1 MLNLEWHREKFS
13 KLEKTLRFPRVVTQA
28 VIVFIKRIFPIWFVF
43 FVLSDLLFANRLLI
57 WILSILGYLMVE
69 LHMLRRWYFATVLP
83 KHEEKV
89 GKSIDL
95 YNSCISDP
103 KHAYLFDFI
112 EEITNNA
119 AWSLANV
126 GYSGIAAW
134 IWEYILR
141 FLFGIGVKPCDVVYS
156 DLLVG
161 FESKTVELNQAL
173 WEVAQIEE
181 DVARGEALEGFE
193 QDYGNRVNDWDL
205 KHPTLRESPDY
216 LKTLLKLYKSTDA
229 PKNKMKE
236 QEEKRMESVNKVLEN
251 LRIPKAVFK
260 HVLNQAQLNIPLRE
274 DRRFHEFRYD
284 YYIRQLLFLVA
295 EQKSIDRENLFDNDW
310 KQLRT

>member
-1 MLNLEWHREKFS
+1 MFNLEWHREKFS
-13 KLEKTLRFPRVVTQA
+13 RMEKTLRFPRVAVQA
-28 VIVFIKRIFPIWFVF
+28 LLLFVKRILPIWFIF
-43 FVLSDLLFANRLLI
+43 FVVLDLLLWDRFFI
-57 WILSILGYLMVE
+57 WTLSILGYLVVE
-69 LHMLRRWYFATVLP
+69 LHTLRKWYLFTILP

-95 YNSCISDP
+95 YNACISDP

-112 EEITNNA
+112 EEMTNNA
-119 AWSLANV
+119 AWSLVNI

-134 IWEYILR
+134 IWEFILR
-141 FLFGIGVKPCDVVYS
+141 FMFKVGVKPCDVLYS
-156 DLLVG
+156 DLLIG

-173 WEVAQIEE
+173 WKVAQIDADNERE
-181 DVARGEALEGFE
+181 QALEDFRQE
-193 QDYGNRVNDWDL
+193 YGNRVNDWDL

-216 LKTLLKLYKSTDA
+216 LKTLLGLYRSTEA
-229 PKNKMKE
+229 PKNKTQE
-236 QEEKRMESVNKVLEN
+236 QEEKRTESTKKVLEN
-251 LRIPKAVFK
+251 LRIPKRIFE

-295 EQKSIDRENLFDNDW
+295 EQKQIDHSDLFDKDW
-310 KQLRT
+310 KEI